1 MEKKV
6 EAKTQVNPEKKSKTR
21 MLLVLLFLVVVAIIG
36 YIALRGQ
43 YLELLEIGE
52 NYTSVFWQNLTYK
65 SVAFVISFVILFIII
80 YLTNKGIKKELKPFF
95 DAEKRQVPKLLNKSL
110 ALVVSIIGSAI
121 IMNVFTENAMLFVNS
136 TQFGIGDPIF
146 SLDIGYFIFQKPFI
160 EMILMLLISITICVL
175 IYSVIYYIV
184 TFNVCFDGID
194 RNTLKQSNLVNKIFK
209 YIKIVVVF
217 LGVYIIFKTQDLGI
231 DQSVTLQDDDSTR
244 IYGAG
249 LTSVTIKLWGYIIFA
264 ILMVV
269 AVFKA
274 IKFFK
279 EKKTRKVVISLV
291 TIPGYLLAL
300 FLVMTIFQFAFVKP
314 NELDREKQYIE
325 ANIRNTRTAYNI
337 NVQEN
342 ELDSSEYNNLDVVND
357 NSETVNNTAI
367 VSQDITLDTL
377 NDNQTSSNYYSYS
390 NSQIGKYNI
399 NGNDELVYLSPRQIE
414 SKNNTSYNNKTY
426 EYTHG
431 YGTVITSATET
442 DETGNMEYIQK
453 SFDGSDN
460 QINVTQPRIYF
471 GLDENTPIVTNSKD
485 KSEFDYPKSDT
496 ETAQNTYD
504 GSAGLTTNFLDRL
517 VLGIREKNLNITFS
531 SSITNESK
539 ILLNRNILERVEK
552 VFPYVIYDENPYQVI
567 TSDGRIVWVIDG
579 YTTASNYPYSQMSV
593 IERNGTRERLNYIRN
608 SVKVIVDSYNGTVNF
623 YITDTT
629 DPIIMAYK
637 EIYPE
642 LFKTKE
648 EIPQDIAEHFVYP
661 EFLYNIQADM
671 LERYHNVKA
680 DVLYRSS
687 DVWDRATHTTGQT
700 LRTTGTPIDPYYT
713 MVKTVDSEESQLGL
727 VLPYTLDERQ
737 SLISYLVGTYDN
749 NGNSKL
755 TLYKY
760 AVDSNIIGPM
770 QLDTQIEQDEEISS
784 TLQNLNVT
792 GTRLIRNMIM
802 VPIDNTILYVEPI
815 YQVMLN
821 ESEVPV
827 LRRVIVAVGNKV
839 AIGNNLTEALRNLGS
854 QSAINIEVSNTD
866 DINSII
872 DEIIKANKNVENS
885 TRNNDWDMVGSDMST
900 LQSLINRLDEL
911 VTEQRKQEEEENAD
925 NTVTD
930 ANTTVDDPSLV
941 DMQAVNEIE

>member
-1 MEKKV
+1 MEEKV
-6 EAKTQVNPEKKSKTR
+6 ETKTQTKPEKKSKTR
-21 MLLVLLFLVVVAIIG
+21 MLLVLLFLIIVAIIG
-36 YIALRGQ
+36 YIGYRGE

-52 NYTSVFWQNLTYK
+52 NYTSVFWQNVTYK
-65 SVAFVISFVILFIII
+65 AITFAVGFVLLYIII

-95 DAEKRQVPKLLNKSL
+95 DAEKRKEPKLLNKSL

-121 IMNVFTENAMLFVNS
+121 LTSVITEQAMLFINS
-136 TQFGIGDPIF
+136 SQFGIDDPVF
-146 SLDIGYFIFQKPFI
+146 GLDIGYFIFQKPFI
-160 EMILMLLISITICVL
+160 ELVIMILIAITIGVL

-184 TFNVCFDGID
+184 TFNICFDGID
-194 RNTLKQSNLVNKIFK
+194 RDTLKQSNLLNKIFK

-217 LGVYIIFKTQDLGI
+217 FAVYIIFKVQNLGI
-231 DQSVTLQDDDSTR
+231 DKSVTLQGDDASQ

-249 LTSVTIKLWGYIIFA
+249 LTSVTIKFWGYVIFA
-264 ILMVV
+264 ILLVV

-274 IKFFK
+274 IQFFK
-279 EKKTRKVVISLV
+279 QKRTKKVIVSLA

-300 FLVMTIFQFAFVKP
+300 FVVMTVFQFAFVKP

-325 ANIRNTRTAYNI
+325 ANIQYTRTAYNI
-337 NVQEN
+337 NIKEN
-342 ELDSSEYNNLDVVND
+342 ELNSEESNNLQ
-357 NSETVNNTAI
+357 TVNANNDTVYNTAI
-367 VSQDITLDTL
+367 VSKDVTQDTL
-377 NDNQTSSNYYSYS
+377 KDKQTSSKYYNYSTT
-390 NSQIGKYNI
+390 QIGEYNI
-399 NGNDELVYLSPRQIE
+399 NGNNELVYLSPRQIE
-414 SKNNTSYNNKTY
+414 SGNNSSSDNKTY

-442 DETGNMEYIQK
+442 DEAGNMEYIQK

-460 QINVTQPRIYF
+460 KINVTQPRIYF
-471 GLDENTPIVTNSKD
+471 GLDENSPIITNSKD
-485 KSEFDYPKSDT
+485 KAEFDYPKSET

-504 GSAGLTTNFLDRL
+504 GKAGLKTSFIDRL
-517 VLGIREKNLNITFS
+517 ILGIKEKNLNIVFT
-531 SSITNESK
+531 SSITNDSK
-539 ILLNRNILERVEK
+539 ILFNRNILKRVEK
-552 VFPYVIYDENPYQVI
+552 VFPYIIYDENPYQVI
-567 TSDGRIVWVIDG
+567 TSEGKIVWVIDG
-579 YTTASNYPYSQMSV
+579 YTASSNYPYSQMSV

-608 SVKVIVDSYNGTVNF
+608 SVKVIVDSYDGTVKF

-637 EIYPE
+637 DIYPD
-642 LFKTKE
+642 LFADKDE
-648 EIPQDIAEHFVYP
+648 QIPQDIASHFIYP

-687 DVWDRATHTTGQT
+687 DVWDRATHTTSKT
-700 LRTTGTPIDPYYT
+700 LKTTGTPIDPYYT
-713 MVKTVDSEESQLGL
+713 MVKTVDSNESQLGL
-727 VLPYTLDERQ
+727 VLPYTLYEKQ
-737 SLISYLVGTYDN
+737 SLISYLVGTCDEH
-749 NGNSKL
+749 GNSKL
-755 TLYKY
+755 TVYKY
-760 AVDSNIIGPM
+760 SADSNVIGPM

-827 LRRVIVAVGNKV
+827 LKKIIVAVGNKV
-839 AIGNNLTEALRNLGS
+839 AIGNNLSEAMKNLSS

-866 DINSII
+866 NIDSII

-885 TRNNDWDMVGSDMST
+885 TKNNDWEMIGKDVSS
-900 LQSLINRLDEL
+900 LQSLINRLEEL
-911 VTEQRKQEEEENAD
+911 VTEQKEEEKEESKD
-925 NTVTD
+925 EDTNTVL
-930 ANTTVDDPSLV
+930 DDNII
-941 DMQAVNEIE
+941 DMQTVNEIE

>member
-1 MEKKV
+1 
-6 EAKTQVNPEKKSKTR
+6 
-21 MLLVLLFLVVVAIIG
+21 
-36 YIALRGQ
+36 
-43 YLELLEIGE
+43 
-52 NYTSVFWQNLTYK
+52 
-65 SVAFVISFVILFIII
+65 
-80 YLTNKGIKKELKPFF
+80 
-95 DAEKRQVPKLLNKSL
+95 
-110 ALVVSIIGSAI
+110 
-121 IMNVFTENAMLFVNS
+121 
-136 TQFGIGDPIF
+136 
-146 SLDIGYFIFQKPFI
+146 
-160 EMILMLLISITICVL
+160 
-175 IYSVIYYIV
+175 
-184 TFNVCFDGID
+184 
-194 RNTLKQSNLVNKIFK
+194 
-209 YIKIVVVF
+209 
-217 LGVYIIFKTQDLGI
+217 
-231 DQSVTLQDDDSTR
+231 
-244 IYGAG
+244 
-249 LTSVTIKLWGYIIFA
+249 
-264 ILMVV
+264 
-269 AVFKA
+269 
-274 IKFFK
+274 
-279 EKKTRKVVISLV
+279 
-291 TIPGYLLAL
+291 
-300 FLVMTIFQFAFVKP
+300 
-314 NELDREKQYIE
+314 
-325 ANIRNTRTAYNI
+325 
-337 NVQEN
+337 
-342 ELDSSEYNNLDVVND
+342 
-357 NSETVNNTAI
+357 
-367 VSQDITLDTL
+367 
-377 NDNQTSSNYYSYS
+377 
-390 NSQIGKYNI
+390 
-399 NGNDELVYLSPRQIE
+399 
-414 SKNNTSYNNKTY
+414 
-426 EYTHG
+426 
-431 YGTVITSATET
+431 
-442 DETGNMEYIQK
+442 MEYIQK

-760 AVDSNIIGPM
+760 SVDSNIIGPM

-827 LRRVIVAVGNKV
+827 LKKVIVAVGNKV

-872 DEIIKANKNVENS
+872 DEIIKANNNVENS
-885 TRNNDWDMVGSDMST
+885 TRNNDWEMVGSDMST
-900 LQSLINRLDEL
+900 LQSLIDRLEEL
-911 VTEQRKQEEEENAD
+911 VIEKKEQEAKEADSVSDEN
-925 NTVTD
+925 TITD
-930 ANTTVDDPSLV
+930 DTNSIDTQ
-941 DMQAVNEIE
+941 MVNEIE

>member
-1 MEKKV
+1 M
-6 EAKTQVNPEKKSKTR
+6 
-21 MLLVLLFLVVVAIIG
+21 F
-36 YIALRGQ
+36 
-43 YLELLEIGE
+43 
-52 NYTSVFWQNLTYK
+52 F
-65 SVAFVISFVILFIII
+65 AFHISFLPLFIII

-700 LRTTGTPIDPYYT
+700 LRT
-713 MVKTVDSEESQLGL
+713 
-727 VLPYTLDERQ
+727 YTLDERQ

-760 AVDSNIIGPM
+760 SVDSNIIGPM

-827 LRRVIVAVGNKV
+827 LKKVIVAVGNKV

-872 DEIIKANKNVENS
+872 DEIIKANNNVENS
-885 TRNNDWDMVGSDMST
+885 TRNNDWEMVGSDMST
-900 LQSLINRLDEL
+900 LQSLIDRLEEL
-911 VTEQRKQEEEENAD
+911 VIEKKEQEAKEADSVSDEN
-925 NTVTD
+925 TITD
-930 ANTTVDDPSLV
+930 DTNSIDTQ
-941 DMQAVNEIE
+941 MVNEIE

>member
-1 MEKKV
+1 MEEKV
-6 EAKTQVNPEKKSKTR
+6 ETKTQVKTEKKSKTR
-21 MLLVLLFLVVVAIIG
+21 MLLVLLFLVVVAIIV
-36 YIALRGQ
+36 YIGFRGE

-52 NYTSVFWQNLTYK
+52 NYTSVFWQNVTYK
-65 SVAFVISFVILFIII
+65 SITFGVSFVILYIII
-80 YLTNKGIKKELKPFF
+80 YLTNRGIKKELKPFF
-95 DAEKRQVPKLLNKSL
+95 DAEKRKEPKLLNKSL

-121 IMNVFTENAMLFVNS
+121 LMSVFTEQVMLFINS
-136 TQFGIGDPIF
+136 SQFGINDPVF
-146 SLDIGYFIFQKPFI
+146 GLDIGYFIFQKPFI
-160 EMILMLLISITICVL
+160 ELVIMILISITIGVL
-175 IYSVIYYIV
+175 IYSIIYYIA

-194 RNTLKQSNLVNKIFK
+194 RDTLKRSNLLNKIFK

-217 LGVYIIFKTQDLGI
+217 FAVYIIFKVQDLGI
-231 DQSVTLQDDDSTR
+231 DKSVTLQGDDASQ

-249 LTSVTIKLWGYIIFA
+249 LTSVTLKLWGYVIFA
-264 ILMVV
+264 VLMVI

-274 IKFFK
+274 IQFFK
-279 EKKTRKVVISLV
+279 QKKTKKVILSLV

-300 FLVMTIFQFAFVKP
+300 FIVMTVFQFAFVKP

-325 ANIRNTRTAYNI
+325 ANIQFTRTAYNI
-337 NVQEN
+337 NIKEN
-342 ELDSSEYNNLDVVND
+342 ELDSSESNNLQTVNQ
-357 NSETVNNTAI
+357 NSNTVNNTAI
-367 VSQDITLDTL
+367 VSKDVTQDTL
-377 NDNQTSSNYYSYS
+377 KDKQTSSKYYNYSTT
-390 NSQIGKYNI
+390 QIGKYNVD
-399 NGNDELVYLSPRQIE
+399 GKDELVYLSPRQIE
-414 SKNNTSYNNKTY
+414 SGNNSSSDNKTY

-442 DETGNMEYIQK
+442 DEAGNMEYIQK

-460 QINVTQPRIYF
+460 KINVTQPRIYF
-471 GLDENTPIVTNSKD
+471 GLDENSPIITNSKN
-485 KSEFDYPKSDT
+485 KSEFDYPKSET

-504 GSAGLTTNFLDRL
+504 GEAGLKTSFIDRL
-517 VLGIREKNLNITFS
+517 ILGIKEKNLNIAFS
-531 SSITNESK
+531 SSVTNDSK
-539 ILLNRNILERVEK
+539 ILMNRNIIKRVEK
-552 VFPYVIYDENPYQVI
+552 VFPYIIYDENPYQVI

-579 YTTASNYPYSQMSV
+579 YTVSSNYPYSQMSV

-608 SVKVIVDSYNGTVNF
+608 SVKVIVDSYDGTVKF

-637 EIYPE
+637 DIYPD
-642 LFKTKE
+642 LFADKDE
-648 EIPQDIAEHFVYP
+648 QIPQDIASHFIYP

-687 DVWDRATHTTGQT
+687 DVWDRATHTTSKT
-700 LRTTGTPIDPYYT
+700 LKTTGTPMEPYYT
-713 MVKTVDSEESQLGL
+713 MVKTVDSDKSQLGL
-727 VLPYTLDERQ
+727 VLPYTLYEKQ
-737 SLISYLVGTYDN
+737 SLISYLVGTCDD

-760 AVDSNIIGPM
+760 SADSNVIGPM
-770 QLDTQIEQDEEISS
+770 QLDTQIEQDEDISS

-792 GTRLIRNMIM
+792 GTKLIRNMIM

-827 LRRVIVAVGNKV
+827 LKKVIVAVGNKV
-839 AIGNNLTEALRNLGS
+839 AIGNNLSEAMKNLSS

-866 DINSII
+866 NIDSII

-885 TRNNDWDMVGSDMST
+885 TQNKDWEMIGKDMSS
-900 LQSLINRLDEL
+900 LQSLIDRLEEL
-911 VTEQRKQEEEENAD
+911 VTEQKKEEKEESKDENTNTMLDD
-925 NTVTD
+925 NII
-930 ANTTVDDPSLV
+930 
-941 DMQAVNEIE
+941 DMQTVNEIE

>member
-1 MEKKV
+1 MDEKV
-6 EAKTQVNPEKKSKTR
+6 ETKTQTQAKPEKKSKTR

-36 YIALRGQ
+36 YIGLRGE

-65 SVAFVISFVILFIII
+65 AITFGISFVILYIII
-80 YLTNKGIKKELKPFF
+80 YFTNRGIKKELKPFF
-95 DAEKRQVPKLLNKSL
+95 DAEKRSVPKLLNKSL

-121 IMNVFTENAMLFVNS
+121 LMSVYTEQVMLFINS
-136 TQFGIGDPIF
+136 AQFGIGDPVFGI
-146 SLDIGYFIFQKPFI
+146 DIGYFIFQKPFI
-160 EMILMLLISITICVL
+160 ELTIMILITITIGVL

-194 RNTLKQSNLVNKIFK
+194 RNTLKRSNLVNKIFK

-217 LGVYIIFKTQDLGI
+217 LAVYIIFKVQNLGI
-231 DQSVTLQDDDSTR
+231 DKSVTLQGDDATQ

-249 LTSVTIKLWGYIIFA
+249 LTSVTIKLWGYVIFA

-274 IKFFK
+274 IQFFK
-279 EKKTRKVVISLV
+279 QKKTKKVVISLV

-300 FLVMTIFQFAFVKP
+300 FIVMTVFQFAFVKP

-325 ANIRNTRTAYNI
+325 ANIQYTRTAYNI
-337 NVQEN
+337 NINEN
-342 ELDSSEYNNLDVVND
+342 ELNSEESNSLQTVNA

-367 VSQDITLDTL
+367 VSKDVTQDTL
-377 NDNQTSSNYYSYS
+377 KDKQTSSKYYNYS
-390 NSQIGKYNI
+390 NTQIGEYNVD
-399 NGNDELVYLSPRQIE
+399 GKDELVYLSPRQIE
-414 SKNNTSYNNKTY
+414 SGNNSSSDNKTY

-431 YGTVITSATET
+431 YGTVITSATST
-442 DETGNMEYIQK
+442 DEAGNMEYIQK

-460 QINVTQPRIYF
+460 KINVSQPRIYF
-471 GLDENTPIVTNSKD
+471 GLDENSPIITNSKD
-485 KSEFDYPKSDT
+485 KSEFDYPKSET

-504 GSAGLTTNFLDRL
+504 GEAGLKTSFIDRL
-517 VLGIREKNLNITFS
+517 ILGIKEKNLNIAFS
-531 SSITNESK
+531 SSVTADSK
-539 ILLNRNILERVEK
+539 VLINRNIIKRVEK
-552 VFPYVIYDENPYQVI
+552 VFPYIIYDEDPYQVI

-579 YTTASNYPYSQMSV
+579 YTVSSNYPYSQMSV

-608 SVKVIVDSYNGTVNF
+608 SVKVIVDAYDGTVKF

-637 EIYPE
+637 EIYPD
-642 LFKTKE
+642 LFADKDEK
-648 EIPQDIAEHFVYP
+648 IPEDIASHFIYP

-671 LERYHNVKA
+671 LERYHNVKS

-687 DVWDRATHTTGQT
+687 DVWDRATHTTSKT
-700 LRTTGTPIDPYYT
+700 LKTTGTPMDPYYT
-713 MVKTVDSEESQLGL
+713 MVKTVDSNNPQLGL
-727 VLPYTLDERQ
+727 VLPYTLYEKQ
-737 SLISYLVGTYDN
+737 SLISYLVGTCDE

-755 TLYKY
+755 TIYKY
-760 AVDSNIIGPM
+760 SPDSNVIGPM
-770 QLDTQIEQDEEISS
+770 QLDTQIEQDEDISS

-792 GTRLIRNMIM
+792 GTKLIRNMIM

-827 LRRVIVAVGNKV
+827 LKKVIVAVGNKV
-839 AIGNNLTEALRNLGS
+839 AIGNNLSEAMKNLSS

-866 DINSII
+866 NIDSII
-872 DEIIKANKNVENS
+872 EEIIKANKNVENS
-885 TRNNDWDMVGSDMST
+885 TQNQDWEMIGKDISS
-900 LQSLINRLDEL
+900 LQSLIDSLEEL
-911 VTEQRKQEEEENAD
+911 VTEQKKEEEENKD
-925 NTVTD
+925 DVTNTVVD
-930 ANTTVDDPSLV
+930 ENTI
-941 DMQAVNEIE
+941 DMQTVNEIE

>member
-1 MEKKV
+1 MDEKVDTKAQVKAEKK
-6 EAKTQVNPEKKSKTR
+6 NKTR
-21 MLLVLLFLVVVAIIG
+21 MLLVLLFLAVVAVIG
-36 YIALRGQ
+36 YITLRGE
-43 YLELLEIGE
+43 YLELLEIGS

-65 SVAFVISFVILFIII
+65 SVVFAISFVILFIII

-95 DAEKRQVPKLLNKSL
+95 EAEKRKVPKLLNKSL
-110 ALVVSIIGSAI
+110 ALVVSIIGSAV
-121 IMNVFTENAMLFVNS
+121 IMNIFTENAMLFLNS
-136 TQFGIGDPIF
+136 TQFGTGDPIF
-146 SLDIGYFIFQKPFI
+146 GLDIGYFIFQKPFI
-160 EMILMLLISITICVL
+160 EMLLMLFIGITIGVL

-217 LGVYIIFKTQDLGI
+217 FAVYIIFKIQDLGI
-231 DQSVTLQDDDSTR
+231 DQSVTLQDDESTR
-244 IYGAG
+244 IFGAG
-249 LTSVTIKLWGYIIFA
+249 LTSVTIKLWGYVIFA
-264 ILMVV
+264 VLMVIS
-269 AVFKA
+269 VFKA
-274 IKFFK
+274 IKYFNK
-279 EKKTRKVVISLV
+279 KKTKQVVISLV
-291 TIPGYLLAL
+291 TIPGYLLTL
-300 FLVMTIFQFAFVKP
+300 FVVMTVFQFAFVKP
-314 NELDREKQYIE
+314 NELDKEKKYIE
-325 ANIRNTRTAYNI
+325 ANINNTRTAYNI
-337 NVQEN
+337 NIKEN
-342 ELDSSEYNNLDVVND
+342 ELDSSDYNNLDVVNK

-367 VSQDITLDTL
+367 VSKEITLDTL
-377 NDNQTSSNYYSYS
+377 SDNQTSSDYYSYS

-399 NGNDELVYLSPRQIE
+399 NGKEELVYLSPRQIE

-431 YGTVITSATET
+431 YGTVVTFANKTN
-442 DETGNMEYIQK
+442 DTGNMQYVQK

-471 GLDENTPIVTNSKD
+471 GLDENRPIVTNSKD
-485 KSEFDYPKSDT
+485 KSEFDYPKSET

-504 GSAGLTTNFLDRL
+504 GKAGLQTNFLDRL
-517 VLGIREKNLNITFS
+517 VLGIREKNLNIAFS
-531 SSITNESK
+531 SSVTKDSK

-552 VFPYVIYDENPYQVI
+552 VFPYIIYDKNPYQVI
-567 TSDGRIVWVIDG
+567 TEEGKIVWVIDG
-579 YTTASNYPYSQMSV
+579 YTTASKYPYSQMSV

-608 SVKVIVDSYNGTVNF
+608 SVKVIVDSYDGTVNF

-642 LFKTKE
+642 LFKLKE
-648 EIPQDIAEHFVYP
+648 EIPQDIANHFVYP
-661 EFLYNIQADM
+661 EFLYNIQANM
-671 LERYHNVKA
+671 LEKYHNVKA

-687 DVWDRATHTTGQT
+687 DIWDRATHTTGQT

-713 MVKTVDSEESQLGL
+713 MVKTVDSEKEELGL
-727 VLPYTLDERQ
+727 VLPYTLYERQ
-737 SLISYLVGTYDN
+737 SLISYLVGTYDE

-760 AVDSNIIGPM
+760 SVDSNIIGPM

-792 GTRLIRNMIM
+792 GTKLIRNMIM

-821 ESEVPV
+821 ESEVPT
-827 LRRVIVAVGNKV
+827 LKKVIVAIGNKV
-839 AIGNNLTEALRNLGS
+839 AIGNNLKEAMRNLGS

-866 DINSII
+866 DVNSII

-885 TRNNDWDMVGSDMST
+885 TKNSDWEMVGKDMSS
-900 LQSLINRLDEL
+900 LQSLIDRLEE
-911 VTEQRKQEEEENAD
+911 VITEQRKQEEAEKEANKSSNITEN
-925 NTVTD
+925 
-930 ANTTVDDPSLV
+930 S
-941 DMQAVNEIE
+941 NEIDVRNMNIIE